1 MATIKRLRAYFWAID
16 PGYFNL
22 KHALKTI
29 LAILLS
35 LLLVRNESTLTQV
48 IAVIISGFSMQGLV
62 AKTFSSRIIQLIIF
76 DAVYFAVLLLGVAVR
91 DSGNWTALTLVSL
104 GFAVNYVRR
113 FGLENSRAPMMV
125 WILCFLV
132 TILPFSIT
140 VRTGALAYG
149 AGLGFFVSAL
159 VELFIFPQN
168 DAHLFVNN
176 SNQFFKTLAY
186 GLQEMR
192 RYVLVSSEQVNF
204 ENLSFVIIKT
214 TLERMLESN
223 QAIQGDKVFDDE
235 QERIDHILM
244 QQYALLNAYSL
255 LIDVYRSLWV
265 KNYHL
270 SRSSVLALSY
280 LSNQFSL
287 LFMTTK
293 LSKNYGVT
301 MAYSPTLLPDL
312 AKKLGKLSLVDSTPI
327 MALLNF
333 KLGFDLFK
341 HHEKKLLRGI
351 DAT

>member
-1 MATIKRLRAYFWAID
+1 MATNKRLRAYFWAID

-22 KHALKTI
+22 KHAVKTI

-35 LLLVRNESTLTQV
+35 LLLVHNEATSTKV
-48 IAVIISGFSMQGLV
+48 IAVIISGFAVQGLV
-62 AKTFSSRIIQLIIF
+62 ANTFSSRIIQLMMF
-76 DAVYFAVLLLGVAVR
+76 DMVYFAVLLLGVAVR
-91 DSGNWTALTLVSL
+91 DSGNWTAITLVLL
-104 GFAVNYVRR
+104 GFAVNYARR
-113 FGLENSRAPMMV
+113 FGLENSRAPMMIWV
-125 WILCFLV
+125 LCFVV
-132 TILPFSIT
+132 TMLPFSAT
-140 VRTGALAYG
+140 VQLGALVYG
-149 AGLGFFVSAL
+149 AGVGFIVSAL

-204 ENLSFVIIKT
+204 ENVSFVIIKT

-223 QAIQGDKVFDDE
+223 QAIQGDKFFDDE
-235 QERIDHILM
+235 QKQIDHILM

-255 LIDVYRSLWV
+255 LIDVYRSLWAN
-265 KNYHL
+265 KYHM
-270 SRSSVLALSY
+270 SRASVLALSY
-280 LSNQFSL
+280 LCNQFSR
-287 LFMTTK
+287 LFMTTNI
-293 LSKNYGVT
+293 SENYIVSV
-301 MAYSPTLLPDL
+301 AYSPTLLPDL
-312 AKKLGKLSLVDSTPI
+312 AKKLGKLSLVDSTLI

-341 HHEKKLLRGI
+341 HHEKKLLRGA